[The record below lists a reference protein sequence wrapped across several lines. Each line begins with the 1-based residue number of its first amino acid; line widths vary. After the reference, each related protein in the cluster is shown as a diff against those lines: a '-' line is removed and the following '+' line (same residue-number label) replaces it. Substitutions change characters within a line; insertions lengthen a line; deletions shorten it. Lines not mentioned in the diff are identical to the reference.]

1 VLDASGQALAYVYAR
16 EYARET
22 EQQADIARALTFD
35 ETRRPTLAHDNRL
48 LCFFSSEKVASLGA
62 AASPSSALRCRQDF
76 ARGRYRLTPRG
87 GKTHSL
93 ILGRRQIRRPFSG
106 WRTLEPVAFVT
117 GNIIQEPAND
127 RSQSHC
133 AERSIYWQHLEIP
146 RVVR

>member
-1 VLDASGQALAYVYAR
+1 MGSDRAIVGALVGLFFLPLGLILGPLIGAYAFQALFAKQGLR
-16 EYARET
+16 
-22 EQQADIARALTFD
+22 RA
-35 ETRRPTLAHDNRL
+35 AVSG
-48 LCFFSSEKVASLGA
+48 FSSEKVASLGA

-76 ARGRYRLTPRG
+76 AHSRYRLTPQG
-87 GKTHSL
+87 GNPHSL
-93 ILGRRQIRRPFSG
+93 ILGRRQIRRHFSG

-117 GNIIQEPAND
+117 RNSIQEPAND